1 MEIKERTEVALQYF
15 PLIKYGYL
23 FRLVTVDDAEFIL
36 KLRNDPSL
44 SAYLSQTSNLLFDQ
58 IEWIR
63 NYKEREK
70 KGIEFYIISIDVT
83 TNKKL
88 GVNRIYNI
96 TNNEFEIGSW
106 LYEPGH
112 EISASIIGDL
122 VARSFAFEIF
132 NFPSCV
138 FNVRKENKNVLR
150 YHLAFKPDVIKEDE
164 KNIYFRLIVE
174 NFIIHKNKLIKIL
187 GHE

>member
-1 MEIKERTEVALQYF
+1 V
-15 PLIKYGYL
+15 
-23 FRLVTVDDAEFIL
+23 
-36 KLRNDPSL
+36 
-44 SAYLSQTSNLLFDQ
+44 
-58 IEWIR
+58 
-63 NYKEREK
+63 
-70 KGIEFYIISIDVT
+70 IEFYIISIDAT
-83 TNKKL
+83 ANKKS

-106 LYEPGH
+106 LYEPGQ

-122 VARSFAFEIF
+122 VARSFAFETF
-132 NFPSCV
+132 RFPSCV

-164 KNIYFRLIVE
+164 KNIYFRLTVE
-174 NFIIHKNKLIKIL
+174 NFTIHKNKLLKIL